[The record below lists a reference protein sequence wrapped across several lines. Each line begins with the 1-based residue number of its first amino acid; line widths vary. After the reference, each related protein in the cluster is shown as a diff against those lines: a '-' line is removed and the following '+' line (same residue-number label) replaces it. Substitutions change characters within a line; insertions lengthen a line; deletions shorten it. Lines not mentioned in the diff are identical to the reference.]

1 MYTKIHK
8 HTNKIEPSCPL
19 DAQGSILFVH
29 ICTQKGDFKLKNK
42 NYTKINKTTI
52 LFKKERSKND
62 NSNNKLVDTPPYIYS
77 DNTKHN
83 KTIKSIRDKFV
94 SLKTSYKVLLLT
106 VLWAILLPALIL
118 GNSFVQTTIL
128 LSLAKTHLHLT
139 QLEQIGIAY
148 LGLSGVFFLL
158 HYLSIYHFKHRL
170 FRSFAHVNFKTVFKS
185 VGVGLLISCS
195 QIAYFSIATNL
206 HWITSVTSNQQGL
219 NRIASYNAG
228 THFFIV
234 LSTLCLAPICEEL
247 IYRALAFKLGQL
259 VEFKFKT
266 TILTLL
272 TALVFA
278 LAHQPSSLAV
288 FGVYFI
294 PGMLLSYWY
303 SKKGLAYSSVA
314 HSTFNL
320 LALLLH

>member
-1 MYTKIHK
+1 M
-8 HTNKIEPSCPL
+8 
-19 DAQGSILFVH
+19 
-29 ICTQKGDFKLKNK
+29 KNK
-42 NYTKINKTTI
+42 NYTKISKTTI
-52 LFKKERSKND
+52 LFKKEKTKND
-62 NSNNKLVDTPPYIYS
+62 NSNNKLVNTPPYIYS
-77 DNTKHN
+77 DNTKHSR
-83 KTIKSIRDKFV
+83 TIKPISDKFV
-94 SLKTSYKVLLLT
+94 SLKTSYKVFLLAI
-106 VLWAILLPALIL
+106 LWAILLPTLIL

-128 LSLAKTHLHLT
+128 LSMAKAHLHFT

-148 LGLSGVFFLL
+148 LGLSGIFFLL
-158 HYLSIYHFKHRL
+158 HYLSIYHFNHQL
-170 FRSFAHVNFKTVFKS
+170 FRSFAHVNFKTTFKS
-185 VGVGLLISCS
+185 IGIGLLISCS
-195 QIAYFSIATNL
+195 QIAYFSIANNL

-259 VEFKFKT
+259 VDFKFKT
-266 TILTLL
+266 TILTLI

-288 FGVYFI
+288 FCVYFI

-303 SKKGLAYSSVA
+303 SKKGLAYSGIA

-320 LALLLH
+320 TALLLH

>member
-1 MYTKIHK
+1 MVTRF
-8 HTNKIEPSCPL
+8 
-19 DAQGSILFVH
+19 DF
-29 ICTQKGDFKLKNK
+29 ICTQTGDSKMKNK
-42 NYTKINKTTI
+42 NYTKISKTTI
-52 LFKKERSKND
+52 LLKKEKPKND
-62 NSNNKLVDTPPYIYS
+62 NSNNKLVNTPPYIYS
-77 DNTKHN
+77 DDTKHSR
-83 KTIKSIRDKFV
+83 TVKSISDKFV
-94 SLKTSYKVLLLT
+94 SLKTSYKVFLLA
-106 VLWAILLPALIL
+106 VLWAIFLPTLIL

-128 LSLAKTHLHLT
+128 LSMAKAHLHFT

-148 LGLSGVFFLL
+148 LGLSGIFFLL
-158 HYLSIYHFKHRL
+158 HYLSIYHFNHQF

-185 VGVGLLISCS
+185 IGVGLLISCS
-195 QIAYFSIATNL
+195 QIAYFSIANNL

-259 VEFKFKT
+259 VDFKFKT
-266 TILTLL
+266 TILTLT

-303 SKKGLAYSSVA
+303 SKKGLAYSSIA

-320 LALLLH
+320 TALLLH

>member
-1 MYTKIHK
+1 M
-8 HTNKIEPSCPL
+8 
-19 DAQGSILFVH
+19 
-29 ICTQKGDFKLKNK
+29 
-42 NYTKINKTTI
+42 
-52 LFKKERSKND
+52 
-62 NSNNKLVDTPPYIYS
+62 
-77 DNTKHN
+77 
-83 KTIKSIRDKFV
+83 
-94 SLKTSYKVLLLT
+94 
-106 VLWAILLPALIL
+106 
-118 GNSFVQTTIL
+118 
-128 LSLAKTHLHLT
+128 AKAHLHFT

-148 LGLSGVFFLL
+148 LGLSGIFFLL
-158 HYLSIYHFKHRL
+158 HYLSIYHFNHQL
-170 FRSFAHVNFKTVFKS
+170 LRSFTHVNFKTAFKS
-185 VGVGLLISCS
+185 IGVGLLISCS
-195 QIAYFSIATNL
+195 QIAYFSIANNL

-259 VEFKFKT
+259 VDFKFKT
-266 TILTLL
+266 TILTLI

-288 FGVYFI
+288 FCVYFI

-303 SKKGLAYSSVA
+303 FKKGLAYSSIA

-320 LALLLH
+320 TALLLH